1 MTPLSL
7 AYWTSIGLTITAPWA
22 QAQTFC
28 DNINALADQTATSV
42 PLPFSPNTVAACTR
56 SRDLSGASS
65 ANCAWPHA
73 YRSAEATALFDGLLN
88 AVANCADQDIAPTID
103 QAVNHPDFY
112 DLRIF
117 TMNNVEVGLSIKDK
131 GGLQK
136 TYVFLRVT
144 PASPK

>member
-1 MTPLSL
+1 M
-7 AYWTSIGLTITAPWA
+7 
-22 QAQTFC
+22 
-28 DNINALADQTATSV
+28 
-42 PLPFSPNTVAACTR
+42 
-56 SRDLSGASS
+56 
-65 ANCAWPHA
+65 
-73 YRSAEATALFDGLLN
+73 FDGLLT
-88 AVANCADQDIAPTID
+88 AVAQCADQDIAPTTD

>member
-1 MTPLSL
+1 MTLLSL
-7 AYWTSIGLTITAPWA
+7 GCWASIGLTVTASLA

-28 DNINALADQTATSV
+28 DNINALADQTAASV
-42 PLPFSPNTVAACTR
+42 PLPFAPNTVAACTR

-73 YRSAEATALFDGLLN
+73 YRSAEAIAVFDGLLT
-88 AVANCADQDIAPTID
+88 AVAQCADQDIAPTTD

-131 GGLQK
+131 GGLQQ